1 MPKEKALEGAMIKIE
16 KGYAELSG
24 MREWIETFDE

>member
-1 MPKEKALEGAMIKIE
+1 MPKEKALEGEMIKTE

-24 MREWIETFDE
+24 MKGWIETFDE